1 MNNNIVVRTLYRS
14 KLRLCN
20 RMGYNYGNWS
30 NQYITNNLNNI
41 SYKKINRMFH
51 KMLGGS
57 YLMNNIRYRYKMNKY
72 ETDTDNINEHIE
84 EGFEMLKELNEIEQ
98 YYKRKKLRF

>member
-1 MNNNIVVRTLYRS
+1 
-14 KLRLCN
+14 
-20 RMGYNYGNWS
+20 
-30 NQYITNNLNNI
+30 
-41 SYKKINRMFH
+41 
-51 KMLGGS
+51 MLGGS

-98 YYKRKKLRF
+98 YYKRKKIRF

>member
-1 MNNNIVVRTLYRS
+1 
-14 KLRLCN
+14 
-20 RMGYNYGNWS
+20 
-30 NQYITNNLNNI
+30 
-41 SYKKINRMFH
+41 MFH

-72 ETDTDNINEHIE
+72 DTNNINEHIE

-98 YYKRKKLRF
+98 YYKRKKIRF